1 MLRFYPLAL
10 AVTLVAPTFAWAQ
23 QCAVSS
29 DSKTGYPATAVPP
42 PPTQHEN
49 TPDTGDALKHL
60 TGSGA
65 QLSGQGQFHGFE
77 TGVAYTPDRVFVYF
91 MPKDRKSVLGGTAI
105 PVPYDT
111 LRSLSGKRATDL
123 EPWQGIR
130 GMFLQ
135 NGTHFQVIYA
145 TPDAQAAIAGS
156 LWDASGRDITRQQI
170 QHIPGA
176 VPTVHMDN
184 AQITQTALAALHGG
198 EVGLASAPSAV
209 MLIDPQCMYSIRAA
223 QNLMPLVQSGKLHLK
238 VVPLSVLDYED
249 RGESTLNAK
258 AMLSYSPRD
267 MVRAWIDGHLHE
279 RAASPS
285 TEATDQLESNGA
297 FAKSISLKGTPTFL
311 WIKKDG
317 SLGRFEGNPTNKESF
332 LRELSQ

>member
-1 MLRFYPLAL
+1 MLRFYPFAL
-10 AVTLVAPTFAWAQ
+10 AVTLIVPTFACAQ
-23 QCAVSS
+23 QCAVGT
-29 DSKTGYPATAVPP
+29 DGKTGSPSTAVLLPP
-42 PPTQHEN
+42 AQHEN
-49 TPDTGDALKHL
+49 TPDTEDALKHL

-65 QLSGQGQFHGFE
+65 RLSGQGVFHGFE
-77 TGVAYTPDRVFVYF
+77 TGVAYTSDRVFVYF
-91 MPKDRKSVLGGTAI
+91 MPKGRRGVLGGTAI

-145 TPDAQAAIAGS
+145 APDGQAAIAGS

-184 AQITQTALAALHGG
+184 AQITET
-198 EVGLASAPSAV
+198 APSAV

-279 RAASPS
+279 RADSPS
-285 TEATDQLESNGA
+285 AEAADQLESNGA

-317 SLGRFEGNPTNKESF
+317 ALGRFEGNPTNKESF